1 MSQKERFQ
9 SRIARIEAATA
20 TAPLEE
26 GERGARNAPHRSGPS
41 PVRELV
47 MVPVAALSGFGSVVF
62 AKWVQFHYLTDEGE
76 YGLDAGGFAG
86 GFMGDIVI
94 AIVVSLLLVEILNLK
109 TPARRTVE
117 IVSFLGGL
125 FAMEAVVAMMPG
137 LFVSLFSEE
146 WVYYSLYGY

>member
-9 SRIARIEAATA
+9 SRIARIEAAAVAAPVKTNETA
-20 TAPLEE
+20 AKQ
-26 GERGARNAPHRSGPS
+26 AAQSSGLS
-41 PVRELV
+41 PVWELV

-76 YGLDAGGFAG
+76 YGLDADGFAG

-109 TPARRTVE
+109 TPARRVVE

-125 FAMEAVVAMMPG
+125 FAMEAVVAVMPG